1 MKQEIEQLD
10 VTPDDLKPKKK
21 KKITIDKKTMVVL
34 GVVLVIV
41 VVIFIAANKDSA
53 IGNLFSDEE
62 EITTIS
68 TGSKWGDAYANYL
81 SQHIEGISKYDVS
94 FIDLNGDDTPEM
106 LFQYL
111 DENNE
116 DTLRIYYLY
125 RDEVLVTKIYHN
137 YSLHLLYS
145 VINKDAGW
153 YIYIDNGYG
162 YGAYTNLG
170 KIVDGTAKDSD
181 IKARNDKEVETYK
194 RAYVDGKYKISFY
207 EIKSDDFVNDF
218 TSYVSKY
225 SEYKTNNEDA
235 VTTLISENSGL
246 VYEEK
251 TENNLSDTDESFVI
265 NGYRLY
271 YGNYYGNTDL
281 GQVVLNIN
289 DDKTITYLGDKY
301 TYSSTDRCFINST
314 SEVISVSGNNSLIY
328 NGIVFKYNAS
338 NDMNDDS
345 NNVTEKEDLDN
356 N

>member
-1 MKQEIEQLD
+1 MNQEIEQLEV
-10 VTPDDLKPKKK
+10 VTDDLKPKKK
-21 KKITIDKKTMVVL
+21 KKITIDKKTMIVL
-34 GVVLVIV
+34 GIVLVIV

-53 IGNLFSDEE
+53 IGNLFSNEE

-81 SQHIEGISKYDVS
+81 KENIEGISKYDVS

-106 LFQYL
+106 LFKYL

-145 VINKDAGW
+145 VINKDADW

-170 KIVDGTAKDSD
+170 KIVDGTARDSD
-181 IKARNDKEVETYK
+181 IKARNDKEVEIYK
-194 RAYVDGKYKISFY
+194 RAYVDSKYKISFY
-207 EIKSDDFVNDF
+207 EIKSDDFINDF
-218 TSYVSKY
+218 TTYVSKY
-225 SEYKTNNEDA
+225 TDYKTKNEDA
-235 VTTLISENSGL
+235 ITTLISENSGL

-251 TENNLSDTDESFVI
+251 IDNNLSDTDESFVI

-271 YGNYYGNTDL
+271 YGNYYGNTEL
-281 GQVVLNIN
+281 GQVVLTVNE
-289 DDKTITYLGDKY
+289 DRTITYLGDKY
-301 TYSSTDRCFINST
+301 SYSVTEKCFIS
-314 SEVISVSGNNSLIY
+314 SSVEVIKISGNNSLIY

-338 NDMNDDS
+338 NDINDVDDS
-345 NNVTEKEDLDN
+345 GEKEDLDN